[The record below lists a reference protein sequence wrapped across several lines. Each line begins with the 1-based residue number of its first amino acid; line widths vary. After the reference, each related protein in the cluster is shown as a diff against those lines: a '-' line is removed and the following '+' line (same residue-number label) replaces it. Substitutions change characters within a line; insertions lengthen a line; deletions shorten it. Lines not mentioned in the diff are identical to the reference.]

1 MIPDPI
7 FKMEVTDLKHLTF
20 FMASTNEQQSRP
32 LKIIQTPVSYL
43 HIYSFVFLSL
53 FFPAMFL
60 VIPFVVSCFTD
71 LSSGCSDDWV
81 FNQGIKYSFT
91 FELRDKGKYGFLLP
105 ESQIKPTCQEIM
117 LAVKLIASYILNK
130 TL

>member
-1 MIPDPI
+1 MIPGTV
-7 FKMEVTDLKHLTF
+7 FKMEVTNLKHLTF
-20 FMASTNEQQSRP
+20 LMTSTSEQQSPP
-32 LKIIQTPVSYL
+32 LKVIQTPISYL
-43 HIYSFVFLSL
+43 HFYYFVFISL
-53 FFPAMFL
+53 FPPAMFP
-60 VIPFVVSCFTD
+60 VILFVVPCFTD

-117 LAVKLIASYILNK
+117 LAVKLIASHILNK
-130 TL
+130 AL